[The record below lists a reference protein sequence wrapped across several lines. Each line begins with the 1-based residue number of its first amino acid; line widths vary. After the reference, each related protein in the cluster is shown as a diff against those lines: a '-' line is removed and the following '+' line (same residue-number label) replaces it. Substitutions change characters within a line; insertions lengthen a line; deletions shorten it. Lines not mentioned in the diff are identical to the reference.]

1 MPRRSAP
8 PRRQD
13 RRQPSRQRSLFPLLL
28 ATGLGLAAGFGL
40 SAPLAKLVGGSETEV
55 ASPPAEW
62 RNPFR
67 EWVDLGQDDVLILG
81 TDMGGGNTDVIAAM
95 RVEGGQTTI
104 TQIPRDGYIETEQYG
119 PMKINALYA
128 AGGTEAM
135 KREISER
142 MGRPIRHHLI
152 VNLGAIRKIA
162 DMIGGIEVD
171 VPKRMEYTDNTQG
184 LYIDLQPGLQ
194 TLKGRDLEGFLR
206 FRHDETGDIGRMERQ
221 QLAVQALFRKLIRPE
236 QLVRLPVLVMLSGND
251 MQTDMGPMEL
261 GGLVTAISTTEL
273 NITHLDGRP
282 FDQGGVSYL
291 ELDWPAQDDPSLG
304 TEDSQEARRS
314 FFLF

>member
-1 MPRRSAP
+1 MPRRRSARYR
-8 PRRQD
+8 PR
-13 RRQPSRQRSLFPLLL
+13 RQRSLFPLIL
-28 ATGLGLAAGFGL
+28 ATSLGLAAGFGL
-40 SAPLAKLVGGSETEV
+40 SAPRAQLVSGTNQEV
-55 ASPPAEW
+55 ASKPAEW
-62 RNPFR
+62 RNPFGD
-67 EWVDLGQDDVLILG
+67 WVDLGQDDVLILG

-119 PMKINALYA
+119 PMKINALYS
-128 AGGTEAM
+128 AGGTEAL
-135 KREISER
+135 KREISDR

-152 VNLGAIRKIA
+152 LNLGAIRKIA
-162 DMIGGIEVD
+162 DIIGGIEVD
-171 VPKRMEYTDNTQG
+171 VPKRMQYTDNTQG

-194 TLKGRDLEGFLR
+194 NLKGRDLEGFLR

-273 NITHLDGRP
+273 KIRHLDGQP

-291 ELDWPAQDDPSLG
+291 DLDWPTQEDPSLAP
-304 TEDSQEARRS
+304 ENSQEARRS

>member
-1 MPRRSAP
+1 
-8 PRRQD
+8 
-13 RRQPSRQRSLFPLLL
+13 LLL
-28 ATGLGLAAGFGL
+28 ATSLGLAAGFGL
-40 SAPLAKLVGGSETEV
+40 SAPLARLVSGTDTET
-55 ASPPAEW
+55 ASKPEEW
-62 RNPFR
+62 RNPFGA
-67 EWVDLGQDDVLILG
+67 WVDLGQDDVLILG

-119 PMKINALYA
+119 PMKINALYS
-128 AGGTEAM
+128 AGGTEAL
-135 KREISER
+135 KREISDR
-142 MGRPIRHHLI
+142 MGRPIRHHLV

-171 VPKRMEYTDNTQG
+171 VPKRMQYTDNTQG

-194 TLKGRDLEGFLR
+194 NLKGRDLEGFLR
-206 FRHDETGDIGRMERQ
+206 FRHDEAGDIGRMERQ

-273 NITHLDGRP
+273 KIRHLDGRP

-291 ELDWPAQDDPSLG
+291 ELDWPAQEDPGLAP
-304 TEDSQEARRS
+304 ENSQEARRS

>member
-8 PRRQD
+8 PPRQA
-13 RRQPSRQRSLFPLLL
+13 RRQPPRQRSLLPLLL
-28 ATGLGLAAGFGL
+28 ATSLGLAAGFGL

>member
-8 PRRQD
+8 PRRQ
-13 RRQPSRQRSLFPLLL
+13 PPRQRSLLPLLL

-291 ELDWPAQDDPSLG
+291 ELDWPAQNDPSLG

>member
-1 MPRRSAP
+1 
-8 PRRQD
+8 
-13 RRQPSRQRSLFPLLL
+13 LLL
-28 ATGLGLAAGFGL
+28 ATSLGLAAGFGL
-40 SAPLAKLVGGSETEV
+40 SAPLAKLVSGTDEEA
-55 ASPPAEW
+55 ASQPAEW
-62 RNPFR
+62 RNPFG
-67 EWVDLGQDDVLILG
+67 EWVHLGQDDVLILG
-81 TDMGGGNTDVIAAM
+81 TDVGGGNTDVIAAM

-128 AGGTEAM
+128 AGGTEAL
-135 KREISER
+135 KREISDR

-273 NITHLDGRP
+273 KIRHLDGQP

-291 ELDWPAQDDPSLG
+291 DLDWPAQDDPSMG
-304 TEDSQEARRS
+304 PEDSQEARRS

>member
-1 MPRRSAP
+1 
-8 PRRQD
+8 
-13 RRQPSRQRSLFPLLL
+13 LLL
-28 ATGLGLAAGFGL
+28 ATSLGLAAGFGL
-40 SAPLAKLVGGSETEV
+40 SAPLARLVSGTEKETVSKQE
-55 ASPPAEW
+55 EW
-62 RNPFR
+62 RNPFG

-119 PMKINALYA
+119 PMKINALYST
-128 AGGTEAM
+128 GGTEAL
-135 KREISER
+135 KREISDR

-162 DMIGGIEVD
+162 DMIGGIDVD
-171 VPKRMEYTDNTQG
+171 VPKRMYYTDNTQG

-194 TLKGRDLEGFLR
+194 NLKGRDLEGFLR
-206 FRHDETGDIGRMERQ
+206 FRHDEAGDIGRMERQ

-273 NITHLDGRP
+273 KIRHLDGRP

-291 ELDWPAQDDPSLG
+291 ELDWPAQEDPGLAPEEG
-304 TEDSQEARRS
+304 QEARRS

>member
-1 MPRRSAP
+1 MPRRSARYR
-8 PRRQD
+8 PRRQ
-13 RRQPSRQRSLFPLLL
+13 RPLIPLVL
-28 ATGLGLAAGFGL
+28 ATSLGLAAGFGL
-40 SAPLAKLVGGSETEV
+40 SAPLAKLVSGVDTEK
-55 ASPPAEW
+55 ASKTAEW
-62 RNPFR
+62 RNPFGD
-67 EWVDLGQDDVLILG
+67 WVDFGQDDVLILG
-81 TDMGGGNTDVIAAM
+81 TDVGGGNTDVIAAM

-119 PMKINALYA
+119 PMKINALYS
-128 AGGTEAM
+128 AGGTEAL
-135 KREISER
+135 KREISDR

-221 QLAVQALFRKLIRPE
+221 QMAVQALFHKLIRPE

-251 MQTDMGPMEL
+251 LQTDMGPMEL

-273 NITHLDGRP
+273 KIRHLDGRP

-291 ELDWPAQDDPSLG
+291 ELDWPAQGDPGLAPLN
-304 TEDSQEARRS
+304 SQEARQS

>member
-1 MPRRSAP
+1 M
-8 PRRQD
+8 
-13 RRQPSRQRSLFPLLL
+13 LL
-28 ATGLGLAAGFGL
+28 ATSFGLAAGFGL
-40 SAPLAKLVGGSETEV
+40 SAPLARLVSGTEKETVSKPE
-55 ASPPAEW
+55 EW
-62 RNPFR
+62 RHPFG

-119 PMKINALYA
+119 PMKINALYS
-128 AGGTEAM
+128 AGGIEAL
-135 KREISER
+135 KREISDR

-171 VPKRMEYTDNTQG
+171 VPKRMEYADNTQG
-184 LYIDLQPGLQ
+184 LYIDLHPGLQ
-194 TLKGRDLEGFLR
+194 NLKGRDLEGFLR

-251 MQTDMGPMEL
+251 MHTDMGPMEL
-261 GGLVTAISTTEL
+261 GGLMTAISTTEL
-273 NITHLDGRP
+273 KIHHLDGRP

-291 ELDWPAQDDPSLG
+291 ELDWPAQEDPGLAP
-304 TEDSQEARRS
+304 EDGQEARRS